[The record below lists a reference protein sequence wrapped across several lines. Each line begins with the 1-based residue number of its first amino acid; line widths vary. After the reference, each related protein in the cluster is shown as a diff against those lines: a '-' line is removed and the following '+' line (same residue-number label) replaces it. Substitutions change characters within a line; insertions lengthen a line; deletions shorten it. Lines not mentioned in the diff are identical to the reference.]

1 MLLWLE
7 KQRMSIQYGGVWFEL
22 PDSRWSHALCR
33 WVQAI
38 WPRKGCNAMVMVL
51 LKNNR
56 ILSTRVYI
64 PLASY
69 VNWVELGHLL
79 SGICTQSTAS
89 CNWSIDML
97 RITTIMCFFLCATA
111 PAGYLFIA
119 YLFCKCCLHN
129 LSWFMVHVFV
139 CTLLGNVCICFSILF
154 LLYVC
159 CICLCM

>member
-1 MLLWLE
+1 MNGRSLYIYNFDIIWLRCLE

-33 WVQAI
+33 WVHAI

-51 LKNNR
+51 PKNNR
-56 ILSTRVYI
+56 IQFTRVYI

-69 VNWVELGHLL
+69 VNLVELGHLL

-97 RITTIMCFFLCATA
+97 RITTIMCFFCLRQR
-111 PAGYLFIA
+111 LFDI
-119 YLFCKCCLHN
+119 CL
-129 LSWFMVHVFV
+129 LR
-139 CTLLGNVCICFSILF
+139 ICFANVVYIIYGACF
-154 LLYVC
+154 CVYVVR
-159 CICLCM
+159 